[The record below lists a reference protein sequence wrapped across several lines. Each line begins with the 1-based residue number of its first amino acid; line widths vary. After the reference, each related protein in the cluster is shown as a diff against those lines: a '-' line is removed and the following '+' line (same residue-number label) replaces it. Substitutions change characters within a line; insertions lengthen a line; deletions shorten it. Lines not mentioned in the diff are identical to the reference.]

1 MSGQQQ
7 QPLPHGHRLQG
18 KKQEYVIDRA
28 LGQGSFGITY
38 LAKYKQQVRG
48 EMGTASVW
56 AQVAV
61 KEFFMRDLNS
71 REEGSY
77 SLRESTG
84 NSLVAK
90 YRRAFMRE
98 AQNLSHMRHPG
109 IVSVLEVIEANN
121 TAYIVMEYIEG
132 STLDDYIQRCG
143 RLPEREALACFRDIC
158 DAMCYM
164 HAQRMLHLDM
174 KPKNV
179 MRDEEGRLSLIDFG
193 LSKQYTES
201 GEPESSTSIG
211 LGTPGYAPGEQGK
224 RLDDGKFHAT
234 LDVYALGATLLKM
247 LTGQTPPEA
256 SDVLDDDD
264 LVPSLLRRVGV
275 GKSVI
280 AVVAKAMSPKR
291 KERYQ
296 SVAEL
301 MAAFGW
307 KAKAYQKEEQVGEDT
322 DEGTDIDEEP
332 KPKPR
337 PTPRPNPTP
346 SPKPSVSGWLY
357 GLLAGVL
364 LVLAVV
370 FWPKCGGH
378 PDEWDNPSDT
388 LAIDSV
394 AIDSAVSLVEAVLVS
409 PTQPTSPTQPSA
421 PDAVYGTLKVQSEP
435 SGATIWLDGK
445 RRGTTPELLEQLVV
459 GSHKLR
465 LSMEGY
471 EEVTRQVKV
480 VEGRNA
486 DVKVV
491 LKAKQSPASV
501 PPPTPSPSTS
511 GRDNGHEYVD
521 LGLSVKWATCN
532 VGASSPGGYG
542 DYFAWGETSPK
553 SSYTWENLKYRVSGD
568 SYDNVTFSKY
578 VATSKYG
585 TVDNCTRLE
594 LSDDAARQQ
603 WGGSWR
609 MPTSA
614 EFDELVDKCQWNWTT
629 EGGHRGYKV
638 TGPNGR
644 SIFLPAAGCRYGS
657 SLSSAGED
665 GHYWSSSLGTSYS
678 NNADNLYFSGSGHGV
693 NNYYRY
699 YGQSVRPVTE

>member
-18 KKQEYVIDRA
+18 KKQEYVIDRV

-84 NSLVAK
+84 NSLVSK

-132 STLDDYIQRCG
+132 STLDDYIQRRVC
-143 RLPEREALACFRDIC
+143 LPEREALACFRDIC

-211 LGTPGYAPGEQGK
+211 LGTPGYAPSEQGK
-224 RLDDGKFHAT
+224 RQDDGKFHAT

-256 SDVLDDDD
+256 SEVSDDVWAYP
-264 LVPSLLRRVGV
+264 PSGRMLSSLMQSAGVSSETRRIVE
-275 GKSVI
+275 
-280 AVVAKAMSPKR
+280 KAMHPFR
-291 KERYQ
+291 LQRYQ
-296 SVAEL
+296 SVPEL

-307 KAKAYQKEEQVGEDT
+307 SVKAYQKEEHVREDT
-322 DEGTDIDEEP
+322 DEGTDIEEEP
-332 KPKPR
+332 KPKPEPKPNPQPKPQPQPEPEPG

-346 SPKPSVSGWLY
+346 SPKRSVPGWLY

-370 FWPKCGGH
+370 FWP
-378 PDEWDNPSDT
+378 NPT
-388 LAIDSV
+388 LA
-394 AIDSAVSLVEAVLVS
+394 
-409 PTQPTSPTQPSA
+409 
-421 PDAVYGTLKVQSEP
+421 
-435 SGATIWLDGK
+435 
-445 RRGTTPELLEQLVV
+445 
-459 GSHKLR
+459 
-465 LSMEGY
+465 
-471 EEVTRQVKV
+471 
-480 VEGRNA
+480 
-486 DVKVV
+486 
-491 LKAKQSPASV
+491 PASFI
-501 PPPTPSPSTS
+501 S
-511 GRDNGHEYVD
+511 GSENGHEYVD

-532 VGASSPGGYG
+532 VGAVSPGEYG

-553 SSYTWENLKYRVSGD
+553 NEYTWGTLKYCNDTTGD
-568 SYDNVTFSKY
+568 SFSKY
-578 VATSKYG
+578 NQDQGG
-585 TVDNCTRLE
+585 TRDNRTRLE
-594 LSDDAARQQ
+594 LSDDAARQR

-609 MPTSA
+609 MPTRE
-614 EFDELVDKCQWNWTT
+614 EFQELVDKCRWSWTT
-629 EGGHRGYKV
+629 GGGHKGYKV
-638 TGPNGR
+638 TGPNGH
-644 SIFLPAAGCRYGS
+644 SIFLPAAGYRYGS
-657 SLSSAGED
+657 SLYIAGEN
-665 GHYWSSSLGTSYS
+665 GYYWSSSLNSSDS
-678 NNADNLYFSGSGHGV
+678 NSANGLYFGSGRRYVG
-693 NNYYRY
+693 NNNRY
-699 YGQSVRPVTE
+699 YGRSVRSVTE

>member
-132 STLDDYIQRCG
+132 GTLDDYIQRCG

-211 LGTPGYAPGEQGK
+211 LGTPGYAPSEQGK
-224 RLDDGKFHAT
+224 RQDDGKFHAT

-256 SDVLDDDD
+256 SEVSDDVWAYP
-264 LVPSLLRRVGV
+264 PSGRMLSSLMQSAGVSSETRRIVE
-275 GKSVI
+275 
-280 AVVAKAMSPKR
+280 KAMHPFR
-291 KERYQ
+291 LQRYQ

-307 KAKAYQKEEQVGEDT
+307 SAKAYGK
-322 DEGTDIDEEP
+322 
-332 KPKPR
+332 
-337 PTPRPNPTP
+337 
-346 SPKPSVSGWLY
+346 
-357 GLLAGVL
+357 
-364 LVLAVV
+364 
-370 FWPKCGGH
+370 
-378 PDEWDNPSDT
+378 
-388 LAIDSV
+388 
-394 AIDSAVSLVEAVLVS
+394 
-409 PTQPTSPTQPSA
+409 
-421 PDAVYGTLKVQSEP
+421 
-435 SGATIWLDGK
+435 ATIVEVATEETCFGDAPAQK
-445 RRGTTPELLEQLVV
+445 SRS
-459 GSHKLR
+459 GSIMARKIFLMSDKL
-465 LSMEGY
+465 
-471 EEVTRQVKV
+471 
-480 VEGRNA
+480 
-486 DVKVV
+486 
-491 LKAKQSPASV
+491 
-501 PPPTPSPSTS
+501 
-511 GRDNGHEYVD
+511 NGHECVD

-532 VGASSPGGYG
+532 VGADSPGEYG

-553 SSYTWENLKYRVSGD
+553 SSYTWENLRYRVSGD
-568 SYDNVTFSKY
+568 SYENVTFSKY
-578 VATSKYG
+578 VAEGKYG
-585 TVDNCTRLE
+585 TVDNRTCLE
-594 LSDDAARQQ
+594 LSDDAARQR

-609 MPTSA
+609 MPTRE
-614 EFDELVDKCQWNWTT
+614 EFKELLDKCRWSWTT
-629 EGGHRGYKV
+629 EGGHAGYKV

-644 SIFLPAAGCRYGS
+644 SIFLPAAGFRFGS
-657 SLSSAGED
+657 SLYGAGEV
-665 GHYWSSSLGTSYS
+665 GYYWSSSLDASDSYGAS
-678 NNADNLYFSGSGHGV
+678 LLYFSSGNHGGYNYGRGS
-693 NNYYRY
+693 
-699 YGQSVRPVTE
+699 GQSVRSVTE